1 MEEQFMTIHDNPF
14 SMLTCVVSI
23 CRSHSIQHMAPVG
36 SRPSPEVSNYR
47 WPCAAGPVPVPVA
60 DLKMVDMD
68 ARETWINVRVAAGD
82 TTFLYY

>member
-1 MEEQFMTIHDNPF
+1 
-14 SMLTCVVSI
+14 
-23 CRSHSIQHMAPVG
+23 MAPVG